1 MERLKQ
7 MKENLMACVSSQVC
21 GNLAQVDTKELGE
34 AIDMIKDLEEAIY
47 YCTITKAMEEKPEHE
62 VHHQGA
68 SQQQHYPTEK
78 VYPQDMGRVSGR
90 MYYDGNG
97 NSSTMGGGNGSNS
110 YFEPMYMTDYRDM
123 REGNSPIYR
132 KMYMESKEM
141 HHDKTKQM
149 QELEDYMQELS
160 KDITDMIKDASPE
173 ERQLLHQKLTTLA
186 SKVKQQ

>member
-68 SQQQHYPTEK
+68 PQQQYYPTEK
-78 VYPQDMGRVSGR
+78 VYPQDMGRVGGR

-97 NSSTMGGGNGSNS
+97 NSGTGGGNGSNS